1 MKGVFIREHPAPSGA
16 LRRQR
21 SARRRP
27 ARSWGQ
33 GAPSTIRCIMTRRQ
47 LVGGDGLLEVREHPA
62 PSGALRRNSIVES
75 SIVDLH
81 QVREHPAPSGALR
94 PCAARPLAGS
104 TSGQGAPSTIRC
116 IKTPTRSA
124 RTVLLVVRE
133 HPAPSGALRRCTS
146 AHIAISV
153 PRQGAPSTI
162 RCIKTASARRRHT

>member
-1 MKGVFIREHPAPSGA
+1 MRQGTSGPVGPDDPS
-16 LRRQR
+16 
-21 SARRRP
+21 
-27 ARSWGQ
+27 Q
-33 GAPSTIRCIMTRRQ
+33 GAPSTIRCIETARRP
-47 LVGGDGLLEVREHPA
+47 VPGAGRCPVREHPA

-133 HPAPSGALRRCTS
+133 HPAPSGALRPQRGS
-146 AHIAISV
+146 LRDPSN
-153 PRQGAPSTI
+153 PRRQGAPSTI